1 MHIRFGYRKTEL
13 KGLWPVNVQV
23 KQELTGE
30 TRYLL
35 NGYVP
40 QCGRK
45 TWRPFLDNLSQP
57 WSNIPPEN
65 PGLAKKPGTTLRLPC
80 H

>member
-1 MHIRFGYRKTEL
+1 MHVCFGYRKTEL
-13 KGLWPVNVQV
+13 KGLRPANVQV
-23 KQELTGE
+23 KPESTGG

-35 NGYVP
+35 NGFVP
-40 QCGRK
+40 QCGCK
-45 TWRPFLDNLSQP
+45 TSRPFLDNLSQS

-65 PGLAKKPGTTLRLPC
+65 PGLAKKPGTTPRLTC